1 MVNLVKT
8 ESLRILPQGYCD
20 LSDQCNST
28 VRDKNMNKCERE
40 DDEFS
45 CEHRTLEE
53 SERDPGG
60 DDQYSIVDKI
70 WYLEEIRRL

>member
-1 MVNLVKT
+1 
-8 ESLRILPQGYCD
+8 
-20 LSDQCNST
+20 
-28 VRDKNMNKCERE
+28 MNKCERE

-70 WYLEEIRRL
+70 WYLEDIRRLRRERF